1 MVVIAIQGTTVT
13 IQMIKINVYTLLD
26 LKGKPSSLQK
36 IESGLRFPKVVPFS
50 EILVRDINWTNF
62 FGEIS

>member
-26 LKGKPSSLQK
+26 LKEKPSTYRKSYGTYYWYNVAEYL
-36 IESGLRFPKVVPFS
+36 
-50 EILVRDINWTNF
+50 
-62 FGEIS
+62 